1 MNIGLPT
8 LHLTFEN
15 ATEALLTRAKKGVVG
30 VMVRDN
36 KAQGVYTLTDESN
49 IPAELGEENKAYVS
63 RALAGSGIG
72 RPTKVVL
79 IAFSTAVKAKN
90 AEESVPTIAAPLLLV
105 NGKGID
111 YLAGPH
117 DITEDE
123 VATVKDFVVAYRKK
137 NPTLQAVLPNCAA
150 DDRGIINYTSA
161 VHVGDKV
168 ISPAAYCSR
177 IAGALAGLPTTCSCT
192 NLTLDEVTGVESIAT
207 EKMDEE
213 AAQNA
218 AIAAGQ
224 LIVVHDGLRGKI
236 ARGVNS
242 YVTLAKGEKD
252 SLKKIKVTEGEGLVD
267 FYANQAIDQGY
278 MGKVINSYDNRCLLM
293 VELKLMFQ
301 KLEGQGIFLPG
312 TSGAEIDIEA
322 QRKYMEANGVDTTE
336 MDLQAIKTYEDL
348 GTNVFWRGYGT
359 FADTMEDFYG
369 VFCRNGVSIE
379 A

>member
-1 MNIGLPT
+1 M
-8 LHLTFEN
+8 
-15 ATEALLTRAKKGVVG
+15 
-30 VMVRDN
+30 
-36 KAQGVYTLTDESN
+36 
-49 IPAELGEENKAYVS
+49 
-63 RALAGSGIG
+63 
-72 RPTKVVL
+72 
-79 IAFSTAVKAKN
+79 
-90 AEESVPTIAAPLLLV
+90 
-105 NGKGID
+105 
-111 YLAGPH
+111 
-117 DITEDE
+117 
-123 VATVKDFVVAYRKK
+123 
-137 NPTLQAVLPNCAA
+137 
-150 DDRGIINYTSA
+150 
-161 VHVGDKV
+161 
-168 ISPAAYCSR
+168 
-177 IAGALAGLPTTCSCT
+177 
-192 NLTLDEVTGVESIAT
+192 
-207 EKMDEE
+207 
-213 AAQNA
+213 
-218 AIAAGQ
+218 
-224 LIVVHDGLRGKI
+224 
-236 ARGVNS
+236 
-242 YVTLAKGEKD
+242 TLAKGEKD